1 MVKAKVL
8 EMTMK
13 IQNCP
18 VVGKSRKT
26 NRVGLMEQVN
36 SGVYTHGTYIAK
48 IRENK
53 EFTETGEFELTRI
66 SKEGTKY
73 MAELRI
79 KGYGEFVVNLDSVV
93 YSKFAKIYEARRNEV
108 REVENERT
116 AKIRKNAD
124 EKEKEN
130 EKLKE
135 ENEKLRNELNEER
148 VKGCSKDMKHEA
160 EIYTYYKQTK
170 QAEKEK
176 VQAVEEK
183 DSALKTL
190 AKVQAELNTVKENAE
205 SVAKFVLMAKRYKKM
220 TDEEILTK
228 VKEMLK

>member
-1 MVKAKVL
+1 
-8 EMTMK
+8 
-13 IQNCP
+13 
-18 VVGKSRKT
+18 
-26 NRVGLMEQVN
+26 
-36 SGVYTHGTYIAK
+36 
-48 IRENK
+48 
-53 EFTETGEFELTRI
+53 
-66 SKEGTKY
+66 
-73 MAELRI
+73 
-79 KGYGEFVVNLDSVV
+79 
-93 YSKFAKIYEARRNEV
+93 
-108 REVENERT
+108 
-116 AKIRKNAD
+116 
-124 EKEKEN
+124 
-130 EKLKE
+130 
-135 ENEKLRNELNEER
+135 
-148 VKGCSKDMKHEA
+148 MKHEA

>member
-73 MAELRI
+73 TAEVRI

-130 EKLKE
+130 EKL
-135 ENEKLRNELNEER
+135 RNELNEER

-183 DSALKTL
+183 DSVLKTL

>member
-1 MVKAKVL
+1 MIKAKVL

-36 SGVYTHGTYIAK
+36 SGVYTYGTYIAK

-53 EFTETGEFELTRI
+53 EFTETGEFEITKI
-66 SKEGTKY
+66 NKEGTKY
-73 MAELRI
+73 TAEVRI

-93 YSKFAKIYEARRNEV
+93 YSKFAKIFEARRNEV
-108 REVENERT
+108 KEVENERVG
-116 AKIRKNAD
+116 KIQKESD
-124 EKEKEN
+124 EKDLRIKKLEEQLKDKQDEIN
-130 EKLKE
+130 EQK
-135 ENEKLRNELNEER
+135 
-148 VKGCSKDMKHEA
+148 VKGCFKDMKHED
-160 EIYTYYKQTK
+160 EIFNERMNTK
-170 QAEKEK
+170 QQKERADKAEEK
-176 VQAVEEK
+176 VTNLETA
-183 DSALKTL
+183 L
-190 AKVQAELNTVKENAE
+190 AKVQTELKTTRKNAE

>member
-53 EFTETGEFELTRI
+53 ERTETGEFELTKI
-66 SKEGTKY
+66 NKEGTKY
-73 MAELRI
+73 TAEVRI

-93 YSKFAKIYEARRNEV
+93 YSKFAKIFEARY
-108 REVENERT
+108 REVKEMENERVG
-116 AKIRKNAD
+116 KIQRDSD
-124 EKEKEN
+124 EKDLRIKKLEQQ
-130 EKLKE
+130 LKE
-135 ENEKLRNELNEER
+135 QKDATNEEK
-148 VKGCSKDMKHEA
+148 VKSCFKDMKHED
-160 EIYTYYKQTK
+160 EIFNERMNTK
-170 QAEKEK
+170 QQKERADKAEEK
-176 VQAVEEK
+176 VTSLETA
-183 DSALKTL
+183 L
-190 AKVQAELNTVKENAE
+190 AKVQTELKTTRENAE
-205 SVAKFVLMAKRYKKM
+205 NVARFVLLAKRVKKM
-220 TDEEILTK
+220 SDEEILEK
-228 VKEMLK
+228 VKEILK